1 MSRLGKANTLAEI
14 LTSIVGDI
22 AHETRTQVVEEG
34 WTGKPSRDFNHAPQ
48 IAMPEAE
55 RGPTSTNPVDYDI

>member
-22 AHETRTQVVEEG
+22 AHEARTQVVEEG
-34 WTGKPSRDFNHAPQ
+34 WTGKPSRDFNHAP
-48 IAMPEAE
+48 PRGTPDAE
-55 RGPTSTNPVDYDI
+55 RNPANEIEIDH

>member
-22 AHETRTQVVEEG
+22 AHEARTQVVEEG
-34 WTGKPSRDFNHAPQ
+34 WTGRPSRDSNQAPAR
-48 IAMPEAE
+48 AMAE
-55 RGPTSTNPVDYDI
+55 VERNPANEIDIDH